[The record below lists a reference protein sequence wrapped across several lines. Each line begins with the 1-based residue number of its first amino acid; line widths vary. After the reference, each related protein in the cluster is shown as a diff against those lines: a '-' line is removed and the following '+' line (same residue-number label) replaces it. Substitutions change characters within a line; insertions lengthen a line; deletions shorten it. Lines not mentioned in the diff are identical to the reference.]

1 MAPVFAGAHPS
12 GPTLAAIEGGAVTA
26 ISKRQDRG
34 AALVEMAII
43 LPLLILLILG
53 MAEFARGY
61 NARIT
66 LTHAT
71 REGVRVLAI
80 TGDSATAIAAT
91 KSAVMPLDPDVVA
104 VSTTACVEGFPTSL
118 SASYP
123 FSYSILFFG
132 SGTITLETT
141 AVMRCG
147 G

>member
-1 MAPVFAGAHPS
+1 
-12 GPTLAAIEGGAVTA
+12 
-26 ISKRQDRG
+26 
-34 AALVEMAII
+34 MAII

>member
-1 MAPVFAGAHPS
+1 MR
-12 GPTLAAIEGGAVTA
+12 TIDR
-26 ISKRQDRG
+26 RQDRG

-53 MAEFARGY
+53 LVEFARGY

-66 LTHAT
+66 LTHAS

-80 TGDSATAIAAT
+80 SGDPVSAIAAT
-91 KSAVMPLDPDVVA
+91 KLAVTPLDPAEVT
-104 VSTTACVEGFPTSL
+104 VSTTACVAGDPTSL
-118 SASYP
+118 TASYP

-132 SGTITLETT
+132 SATITLETT

>member
-1 MAPVFAGAHPS
+1 MR
-12 GPTLAAIEGGAVTA
+12 TLGKNKDG
-26 ISKRQDRG
+26 G

-43 LPLLILLILG
+43 LPIILLLIMGLV
-53 MAEFARGY
+53 EFARGY

-80 TGDSATAIAAT
+80 TGDPVVAETAAKNAAT
-91 KSAVMPLDPDVVA
+91 PLDTGLIS
-104 VSTTACVEGFPTSL
+104 VSTTACDPGEQTSL
-118 SASYP
+118 TASYP
-123 FSYSILFFG
+123 FDYSILFFG
-132 SGTITLETT
+132 AGTITLETT

>member
-1 MAPVFAGAHPS
+1 MGFRRNS
-12 GPTLAAIEGGAVTA
+12 EGGA
-26 ISKRQDRG
+26 
-34 AALVEMAII
+34 ALIEMAII
-43 LPLLILLILG
+43 LPVLLLLIMGL
-53 MAEFARGY
+53 AEFARGY

-80 TGDSATAIAAT
+80 TGDSTEAETAAL
-91 KSAVMPLDPDVVA
+91 SAVSPLDPGS
-104 VSTTACVEGFPTSL
+104 VSIATTACTPGEQTSL
-118 SASYP
+118 TASYP
-123 FSYSILFFG
+123 FTYSILFFA

>member
-1 MAPVFAGAHPS
+1 
-12 GPTLAAIEGGAVTA
+12 
-26 ISKRQDRG
+26 
-34 AALVEMAII
+34 MAII

-66 LTHAT
+66 LTHAS

-80 TGDSATAIAAT
+80 TGDPGAAILATEAA
-91 KSAVMPLDPDVVA
+91 VVPLDPAEVTI
-104 VSTTACVEGFPTSL
+104 STTACVAGDPTSL
-118 SASYP
+118 TASYP